1 MKQVGIFKLLRSFI
15 MLEIAY
21 PSDESILRIF
31 GGLGSQNNNL
41 HLFQMNLK
49 LETVEENLPT

>member
-1 MKQVGIFKLLRSFI
+1 

-21 PSDESILRIF
+21 LGDESILRIF
-31 GGLGSQNNNL
+31 EGLGSQNNNL

-49 LETVEENLPT
+49 LETVEANLPT